1 MESEERKEK
10 REEVREAIH
19 DATDAAR
26 AQHNVRHNNY
36 TRKIN
41 KLWLWLGVLILCIIL
56 IWWLFTL
63 GTAEDTVGL
72 INGN

>member
-10 REEVREAIH
+10 RQEVREAINEAS
-19 DATDAAR
+19 DKAR
-26 AQHNVRHNNY
+26 AQHNVRRNNN
-36 TRKIN
+36 TRKTN
-41 KLWLWLGVLILCIIL
+41 RLWLWLGVLILCIIL

-63 GTAEDTVGL
+63 GTAEDTMGI